1 MIIRNKRQPNINAE
15 EITFSLAL
23 TVADVRKWLE
33 HFHSL
38 AGLQPLREEEFAHFL
53 NNSHLKELPDKHT
66 DWICAWAWNTAIRHE
81 FLTASDISDGDYYVS
96 VRNVLPG
103 QGIKKK

>member
-23 TVADVRKWLE
+23 TVADVRKWVE
-33 HFHSL
+33 HFYSL
-38 AGLQPLREEEFAHFL
+38 AGLQPLTEEELAYFL
-53 NNSHLKELPDKHT
+53 KRSHLKEMPDKHS
-66 DWICAWAWNTAIRHE
+66 DWVCDWAWQTAIRHE
-81 FLTASDISDGDYYVS
+81 FLTPSDISDGKYYVS